1 MRALLERNKIDK
13 EIHMTKEQFEREK
26 DYQISK
32 AIVKTILNQ
41 KMIDNEDFRKI
52 NIMLLHKYKP
62 IIGSL

>member
-1 MRALLERNKIDK
+1 
-13 EIHMTKEQFEREK
+13 MTKEQFEREK